1 MGIEEII
8 DVARGHKTPA
18 FWQQAAHRGVHTL
31 PAPEL
36 CFSLI
41 GHERTL
47 DLAAESAAEAR
58 DWVASLAGVVLR
70 IQQGQIFG
78 RVALSNRSVLSRN
91 GSPSRGEEELSPRRR
106 SISTREDVKLG
117 HEDERVTRETGELAE
132 EGGLAKDRP
141 WTPETLRAWRRRLF
155 PAVVKGDIGAV
166 VALFEQ
172 GCPVDLVEAGTGDTA
187 LLLACRL
194 GDIGIAG
201 ECLRRGSKN
210 DPHPDF
216 GQTALQVC
224 GRATIECGKNIECG

>member
-1 MGIEEII
+1 MGIEEIV

-18 FWQQAAHRGVHTL
+18 FWQQAAHRGLHTL
-31 PAPEL
+31 PLPEL

-41 GHERTL
+41 GHQRTL
-47 DLAAESAAEAR
+47 DLAAESVAEAR
-58 DWVASLAGVVLR
+58 AWVASLASVVLR
-70 IQQGQIFG
+70 THQGQVSG
-78 RVALSNRSVLSRN
+78 CAPLSNRSLLSKN
-91 GSPSRGEEELSPRRR
+91 GRPPRGEEELSPRWP
-106 SISTREDVKLG
+106 SNPTREDVTLG
-117 HEDERVTRETGELAE
+117 ADDQRVTREIRGLAE
-132 EGGLAKDRP
+132 EGGSARGRP
-141 WTPETLRAWRRRLF
+141 YTPENFRTWRRRLF

-216 GQTALQVC
+216 GQTALQVS
-224 GRATIECGKNIECG
+224 GRATEE